1 MAVLSVLPYKVIIT
15 FESVDKI
22 LKYDHSNEVVLNFE
36 SVCDILTY
44 VWPLK
49 GKLLSL
55 CWGRLFLAV

>member
-1 MAVLSVLPYKVIIT
+1 MLSVLPYKVIIT

-44 VWPLK
+44 V
-49 GKLLSL
+49 
-55 CWGRLFLAV
+55 